1 MFVAPGRIPEKGL
14 LRMSNV
20 ATASINTFGI
30 TEPKTGS
37 APLFRTALEL
47 ARGDPE
53 QPRVELDRL
62 ISDHTIEAELRA
74 AKKQIARLQEK
85 TRTLADEN
93 RHLKES
99 AAISDP
105 KSFFDMLERI
115 SVDILAPILEHEAT
129 DPVSR
134 DIARELRV
142 RPDELKHY
150 LIRGK
155 KSYTEAIAEL
165 TPFLDAAKNKLLE
178 KKKRGAAEGIND
190 HRAKL
195 LLEKLELRR
204 EIRIAQAIDIIDGDE
219 GAKPNYAM
227 ARRAMKRAA
236 EMEPNNVIFVQGAN
250 GGIGSILKR
259 R

>member
-1 MFVAPGRIPEKGL
+1 MIEVA
-14 LRMSNV
+14 S
-20 ATASINTFGI
+20 ASINTFG
-30 TEPKTGS
+30 TTSPE
-37 APLFRTALEL
+37 ADFVPLFRSALEL
-47 ARGDPE
+47 AKSDPE
-53 QPRVELDRL
+53 QPKDIQAIALNRPIEILESELK
-62 ISDHTIEAELRA
+62 A
-74 AKKQIARLQEK
+74 AREEIARFQEK
-85 TRTLADEN
+85 ARALAEEN

-99 AAISDP
+99 ATQSEISDP

-115 SVDILAPILEHEAT
+115 SANILAPILEHEAA
-129 DPVSR
+129 DANSR

-142 RPDELKHY
+142 RPDELRHY
-150 LIRGK
+150 LIKGE
-155 KSYTEAIAEL
+155 KSYLEAIAEL
-165 TPFLDAAKNKLLE
+165 SPFIDAAKNKLLE
-178 KKKRGAAEGIND
+178 KRKRGAAEGNND
-190 HRAKL
+190 HRARL

-236 EMEPNNVIFVQGAN
+236 EMEPNNVIFVQGVN